1 MENKPIYKNIEQDMN
16 FKLNLCYS
24 SSLYQPVEIEKI
36 NKDNKE
42 INIDP
47 IFVLLENWEEIEKF
61 LNKPYYLPFF
71 YLNRAKVDSILYNNE
86 TEITINSIKSDD
98 KLYFSS
104 HLYLALLIE
113 DNINVINYIYPIELI
128 KVLNEMKSKED
139 KKDNIKIIIM
149 AKILNI
155 LAVNFENSDNYDDS
169 DLSKYKDHKDIINDN
184 EKLLKEYQLNKEDVL
199 TKKIDEIYSS
209 IITQLIIK
217 DQLKESE
224 NTYKIIKSLDL
235 ENFYITKSI
244 FDELKNVFSTEKDY
258 IKKYEINKY
267 EDIFDDDILSFY
279 YILFKYILKN
289 PLYVYQIPFLLKT
302 RKNILKCIKKN
313 IEKLNSTLKDNRR
326 NKNKIEFVLNYFITF
341 DYYCKCSLKII
352 NERSFNSYSN
362 LGNNISNQNYINDSV
377 VNSGSVSGYFNSPSL
392 NSEKD
397 KIGKSLGQIDEQ
409 NISEYA
415 VTKKRCEKE
424 VCFHILDQS
433 TFSFHTNR
441 KGSKESK
448 TSITFEEISVSHQDY
463 QNKKFTIDEIKKLTA
478 KDETLKESYKKFL
491 SVLESIIN
499 RIKNE
504 FSLQYKL
511 KIILKFRIIDI
522 QNSKYIIKC
531 TSVAKIPGEKDSEYS
546 DENILENGL
555 TFGFPYLLNEINNE
569 VYNDLSYK
577 D

>member
-47 IFVLLENWEEIEKF
+47 IFDLLENWEEIEKF

-71 YLNRAKVDSILYNNE
+71 YFNRAKVDSILYNNE

-149 AKILNI
+149 AKILKT
-155 LAVNFENSDNYDDS
+155 LAFNFENSDNYDDS

-313 IEKLNSTLKDNRR
+313 KDKLKDTMKEYKRIR
-326 NKNKIEFVLNYFITF
+326 EKINFVLNYFIVF
-341 DYYCKCSLKII
+341 DYYRQGPLNKVNEI
-352 NERSFNSYSN
+352 NINSKESSISR
-362 LGNNISNQNYINDSV
+362 NNDSQYYYISNSV
-377 VNSGSVSGYFNSPSL
+377 SNSGSVSNPFSRDEYKKAKENSRLLLGEAQFEEPGAL
-392 NSEKD
+392 DDEEIK
-397 KIGKSLGQIDEQ
+397 KIL
-409 NISEYA
+409 
-415 VTKKRCEKE
+415 EKE
-424 VCFHILDQS
+424 KAFQILDKS
-433 TFSFHTNR
+433 KFSFHTNR
-441 KGSKESK
+441 KGQKP
-448 TSITFEEISVSHQDY
+448 SIIFDEISVGKENRNYS
-463 QNKKFTIDEIKKLTA
+463 IDEIENITSEK
-478 KDETLKESYKKFL
+478 EILKENYKKFL
-491 SVLESIIN
+491 EVLET
-499 RIKNE
+499 IKSRVNNE
-504 FSLQYKL
+504 FSFQYKL
-511 KIILKFRIIDI
+511 KIILDFNTVEFK
-522 QNSKYIIKC
+522 NSQF
-531 TSVAKIPGEKDSEYS
+531 KIECNYTAEIPNEKPNNFKD
-546 DENILENGL
+546 DNILEKGL
-555 TFGFPYLLNEINNE
+555 TSGFPYLLNEINNI
-569 VYNDLSYK
+569 VYNDLKYE